1 MKLQEL
7 ADSLS
12 LEVITQTTG
21 LSREVT
27 GGYVSDLISDVIGNA
42 KEGFVWITF
51 QVHLNIVAAASL
63 KGLAGIILV
72 NNRRPLPETLHR
84 ASEENVVIMTTPLPA
99 FEIVGRLYTLG
110 LRCR

>member
-12 LEVITQTTG
+12 LEVMTPITG
-21 LSREVT
+21 LNREVT

-63 KGLAGIILV
+63 KDLSGIILV
-72 NNRRPLPETLHR
+72 NNRRPQPETLQR

-99 FEIVGRLYTLG
+99 FEIVGQLYNLG

>member
-12 LEVITQTTG
+12 LEVITG
-21 LSREVT
+21 AADLNREVT

-63 KGLAGIILV
+63 KGLSGIILV
-72 NNRRPLPETLHR
+72 NSRRPQPETLQR
-84 ASEENVVIMTTPLPA
+84 ASEEHVVIMTSPLPA
-99 FEIVGRLYTLG
+99 FEIVGRLYDLG